1 MASHLIPI
9 TLVEPLTRGPS
20 PTKVSQIAALQ
31 NFIQDLLGETHHTFL
46 QGSYK
51 NDTAINDINDVD
63 IIAMRLGTYSGEHSP
78 HVFDERIPWEQIFT
92 EIEAKLAQQSRY
104 SWRMDRAHK
113 CIKITGPFNVDVVP
127 AVKVDH
133 DHTTDPISIYS
144 FEDSRE
150 RVSHPRTHYENGVEK
165 NSLTD
170 GTYKSTVRMFK
181 QWKANHFGEDKLISS
196 HKIEALIHSVPN
208 ENFAA
213 DPVVNFLL
221 STCHIIE
228 KLDTFGANIP
238 SVCGNENIVD
248 NWSVFDRKRFLDKL
262 KESLTS
268 AHKAYKATTA
278 TYASEQ
284 WKLAFNFS

>member
-9 TLVEPLTRGPS
+9 TIVEPLTRGPS

-63 IIAMRLGTYSGEHSP
+63 IVAIRLSTYSGEHSP
-78 HVFDERIPWEQIFT
+78 HVFEERIPWEQIFS
-92 EIEAKLAQQSRY
+92 EIEAKLAQQRQY

-144 FEDSRE
+144 FEDFSE

-165 NSLTD
+165 NALTE
-170 GTYKSTVRMFK
+170 GMYKPTVRMFK

-196 HKIEALIHSVPN
+196 HKIEALVHSAPN
-208 ENFAA
+208 EDFSSDA
-213 DPVVNFLL
+213 VLNFLL
-221 STCHIIE
+221 SANHI
-228 KLDTFGANIP
+228 LDALEPLGAVVP
-238 SVCGNENIVD
+238 SVCGNENIVE
-248 NWSVFDRKRFLDKL
+248 NWSFEDRERFLDAL
-262 KESLTS
+262 RTS
-268 AHKAYKATTA
+268 FTRAFQAYKATTVTDA
-278 TYASEQ
+278 ARQ
-284 WKLAFNFS
+284 WNLAFNLW